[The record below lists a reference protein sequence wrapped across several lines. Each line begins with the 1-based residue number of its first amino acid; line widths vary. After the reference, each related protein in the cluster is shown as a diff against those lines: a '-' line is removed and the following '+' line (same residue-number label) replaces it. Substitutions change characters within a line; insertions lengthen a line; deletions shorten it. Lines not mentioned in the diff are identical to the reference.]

1 MESFGLHMLCVRLG
15 KNAASDKTRW
25 GSVGEVVGALGLEE
39 KHTNAARNLN
49 DNVRS
54 MGFIFQ
60 VGENEINA
68 NGQGTFDWRT
78 ASFERRHT
86 VKI

>member
-1 MESFGLHMLCVRLG
+1 MSTENIRKENIKAALAALPGDDFLAAADLLETLG
-15 KNAASDKTRW
+15 YRSELTPELR

-60 VGENEINA
+60 VG
-68 NGQGTFDWRT
+68 
-78 ASFERRHT
+78 
-86 VKI
+86 